1 MRIFVKTACIIGLL
15 IILTGCYHYYH
26 PDDYY
31 HYRGSYLYFDLPQID
46 FVYSDRHFSF
56 YGSSFPYSYY
66 YFDHPRYPVYPY
78 NPRYYF
84 YPRYRFHYFK

>member
-1 MRIFVKTACIIGLL
+1 MRIFVKMACIIGLL

-31 HYRGSYLYFDLPQID
+31 YHRSYLYFDLPQID

-56 YGSSFPYSYY
+56 YGSSFPYGYY
-66 YFDHPRYPVYPY
+66 YFNYPRYPIYPY

-84 YPRYRFHYFK
+84 YPRYRFH